1 MIVVDADIDPS
12 NMNDVIWA
20 MCTRCDPKDGLDILN
35 GCWSTHLDPMCY
47 DDDNDRRNSR
57 VVVDACRPFN
67 RRDSFPAVARSSKEL
82 DDRIRAKYSA
92 DLPEKYR

>member
-1 MIVVDADIDPS
+1 
-12 NMNDVIWA
+12 
-20 MCTRCDPKDGLDILN
+20 
-35 GCWSTHLDPMCY
+35 MCY

-67 RRDSFPAVARSSKEL
+67 RRDSFPAVARSSQEL

>member
-1 MIVVDADIDPS
+1 
-12 NMNDVIWA
+12 
-20 MCTRCDPKDGLDILN
+20 
-35 GCWSTHLDPMCY
+35 
-47 DDDNDRRNSR
+47 
-57 VVVDACRPFN
+57 VDACRPFN